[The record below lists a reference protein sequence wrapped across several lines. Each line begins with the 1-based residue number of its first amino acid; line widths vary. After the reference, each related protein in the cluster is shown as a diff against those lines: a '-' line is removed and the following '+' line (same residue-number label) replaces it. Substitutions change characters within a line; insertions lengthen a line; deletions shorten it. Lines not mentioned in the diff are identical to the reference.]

1 MLTRRRSHRNPPSFL
16 VGMHTLH
23 FGRQFICF
31 LQSQTCCYY
40 RIQQSRSLV
49 LTQRNWN
56 LCPRENLHR
65 DIYNSFIH
73 NCQNLETTK
82 MSLSRWMNKQWY
94 FQAVGYYSELKR
106 KSSKAINKTRRNL
119 KGMLLSERRQSEKA
133 TYCMIPTIRQSGKVK
148 TMETVKDKRL
158 WGWRWA
164 GRMNRQS
171 TGDF

>member
-1 MLTRRRSHRNPPSFL
+1 
-16 VGMHTLH
+16 
-23 FGRQFICF
+23 
-31 LQSQTCCYY
+31 
-40 RIQQSRSLV
+40 
-49 LTQRNWN
+49 
-56 LCPRENLHR
+56 
-65 DIYNSFIH
+65 
-73 NCQNLETTK
+73 
-82 MSLSRWMNKQWY
+82 MNKQWY

-148 TMETVKDKRL
+148 TMETVKDKRW